1 MDFHIDRRVILSE
14 ESEYKNLYAWSLK
27 EIDGD
32 GKQLGRDLIPW
43 PWSVSFTARDL
54 VLAET
59 LTLTSETLPSSRDD
73 HDPNTKREATKR
85 QSIRA
90 TLQPWDL
97 EPYCQTGFSMFGTAR
112 SLSKF
117 ELVIYELPKADG
129 EERCVAWGS
138 VSYTSEIDFRE
149 DTTDDVLIFN
159 LFVRPD
165 RFARYAERIAG
176 TTVDEVVFR
185 VRGVAGF
192 YSVWSP
198 SITADSIKV
207 LTNSEEHKIQIPGD
221 CTIRPPRL
229 GEVAEAELHF
239 QRIIR
244 LERTKTK
251 ESDEDEEPVVE
262 PFIEPPPEEPDTS
275 WEREEP
281 IPADPPVHQGPLKV
295 MDERVVKLLSSLR
308 FAAWGIAF
316 LLLLLLF
323 K

>member
-14 ESEYKNLYAWSLK
+14 ESEYKNLYDWSLK

-32 GKQLGRDLIPW
+32 GKQVGRDLIPW
-43 PWSVSFTARDL
+43 AWGVSFTARNL
-54 VLAET
+54 VLTET
-59 LTLTSETLPSSRDD
+59 LSLSSEMLSSSSDD
-73 HDPNTKREATKR
+73 GDSNTKREATKR

-90 TLQPWDL
+90 TLRPWDL
-97 EPYCQTGFSMFGTAR
+97 EPYCQTGFSMFGTGRA
-112 SLSKF
+112 LSKF
-117 ELVIYELPKADG
+117 DLVIYKLQEGDG

-159 LFVRPD
+159 LFICSD

-176 TTVDEVVFR
+176 RTVDEVVFR

-192 YSVWSP
+192 YSDWSP

-207 LTNSEEHKIQIPGD
+207 LTNSEEHKIQNPDD
-221 CTIRPPRL
+221 CTIKPPRL

-239 QRIIR
+239 HRIIR
-244 LERTKTK
+244 LERTETK
-251 ESDEDEEPVVE
+251 ETDEDEEPVVG
-262 PFIEPPPEEPDTS
+262 PPLEEPDIS

-281 IPADPPVHQGPLKV
+281 IPAASPVHHGLLKV